1 MGPVLG
7 AIRLLDEDPDGWVV
21 HGGDLYHPHTHVRLV
36 FDETGPISVNGFVLG
51 WWRRWLLRRAVWRR
65 ETWLVDDYL
74 ERRRTE
80 RARAEEAEV
89 DRLLAG

>member
-1 MGPVLG
+1 MSPVLG
-7 AIRLLDEDPDGWVV
+7 AIRLLDEDPAGWVT
-21 HGGDLYHPHTHVRLV
+21 HGSDLFHAYTKIRIL
-36 FDETGPISVNGFVLG
+36 FDQTGPVAVNGYVLG

-65 ETWLVDDYL
+65 ESWVVDDYL
-74 ERRRTE
+74 VRRDTE